1 MKGKVYLVGG
11 GPGDAGLLTLKGA
24 ECLRAADCVVYDAL
38 ANADMLALA
47 PAKVEKIYV
56 GKRGAV
62 HALEQNEISN
72 LLVRLA
78 RRGGTIVRLKGGD
91 PFIFGRGGEEAR
103 ELAAAKIPFEIVP
116 GISSAVA
123 APAYAGI
130 PVTDRSFAP
139 MVTFVTG
146 HKRDYSDGEK
156 ITAMGKKDRE
166 LDLPWQSLASGGG
179 TLVFLMGVSSLDLIS
194 LKLMAA
200 GLSGS
205 TPAAIVSNGT
215 TPRQVSLSGRLSN
228 IAELARKAGIKAP
241 AVTVV
246 GGVAGLR
253 EKLAWFEK
261 RPLFG
266 KKIVVTRS
274 REQAGVLAR
283 ELSALGAEVII
294 FPSIKVEPVG
304 SFSALDREI
313 KGLGGYNWVVFT
325 SVNGVEVFF
334 NRLKKLGLD
343 ARRFGD
349 AKAAAI
355 GPATARALR
364 LEGIEADAVPEKYI
378 SEEILKALGKVK
390 GLKIL
395 LPRAAAAR
403 DALYAG
409 LKKAGALV
417 TDIPTY
423 NTLPDRGNLAEL
435 RRLLEEGAVSLITFT
450 SSSTVTGF
458 LESFKDADKKLLKGV
473 AMGSIG
479 PVTSGALKTLGFKPD
494 FEARRYTIPGLVKA
508 ALGYFKK
515 GAGG

>member
-38 ANADMLALA
+38 ANSGFLDLA
-47 PAKVEKIYV
+47 PEKAKKIYV

-62 HALEQNEISN
+62 HALEQEEINS

-78 RRGGTIVRLKGGD
+78 RRGGTVVRLKGGD

-103 ELAAAKIPFEIVP
+103 ELAASKIPFEIVP
-116 GISSAVA
+116 GVSSAVA

-146 HKRDYSDGEK
+146 HMKKDGE
-156 ITAMGKKDRE
+156 
-166 LDLPWQSLASGGG
+166 LNLPWTSLASGGG
-179 TLVFLMGVSSLDLIS
+179 TLVFLMSVSSLHIITSKLI
-194 LKLMAA
+194 AA
-200 GLSGS
+200 GLSGA

-215 TPRQVSLSGRLSN
+215 TPRQVSLSGRLSD
-228 IAELARKAGIKAP
+228 IAELTRKAGIKAP
-241 AVTVV
+241 AVVVV

-253 EKLAWFEK
+253 EELAWFEK

-274 REQAGVLAR
+274 REQASALAQK
-283 ELSALGAEVII
+283 LSALGAEVII
-294 FPSIKVEPVG
+294 FPSIKVKPLK
-304 SFSALDREI
+304 SFTALDREI
-313 KGLGGYNWVVFT
+313 NCLGGYNWVIFT

-343 ARRFGD
+343 TRRFGG
-349 AKAAAI
+349 AKVAAI
-355 GPATARALR
+355 GPATAESLRAK
-364 LEGIEADAVPEKYI
+364 GIEADIVPEKYI

-390 GLKIL
+390 GQKIL

-403 DALYAG
+403 DALHTG
-409 LKKAGALV
+409 LKRAGALV
-417 TDIPTY
+417 TEIPTY

-435 RRLLEEGAVSLITFT
+435 RCLLREGAVSLITFT
-450 SSSTVTGF
+450 SSSTVAGF
-458 LESFKDADKKLLKGV
+458 LESFKGAGKKLLKGV
-473 AMGSIG
+473 TIGSIG
-479 PVTSGALKTLGFKPD
+479 PITSGALKTRGFKPD
-494 FEARRYTIPGLVKA
+494 FEAALYTIPGLVEA

-515 GAGG
+515 VVRIKL

>member
-1 MKGKVYLVGG
+1 MKGKVYLVGA
-11 GPGDAGLLTLKGA
+11 GPGDAGLLTIKGA
-24 ECLRAADCVVYDAL
+24 ECLRVADYVVYDAL
-38 ANADMLALA
+38 ANADLLALA
-47 PAKVEKIYV
+47 PGVAKKIYV

-62 HALEQNEISN
+62 HALEQEEIN
-72 LLVRLA
+72 GLLVRLG
-78 RRGGTIVRLKGGD
+78 RKGGTVVRLKGGD

-116 GISSAVA
+116 GVSSAVA

-146 HKRDYSDGEK
+146 HMKKDGE
-156 ITAMGKKDRE
+156 
-166 LDLPWQSLASGGG
+166 LNLPWASLASGGG
-179 TLVFLMGVSSLDLIS
+179 TIVFLMGVSSLPVIS
-194 LKLMAA
+194 AKLMAA

-215 TPRQVSLSGRLSN
+215 TPRQRSLSGKLSN
-228 IAELARKAGIKAP
+228 IAELAGKANIKAP

-274 REQAGVLAR
+274 REQASALAR
-283 ELSALGAEVII
+283 QLSDLGAEVVI
-294 FPSIKVEPVG
+294 FPSIKIEQLK
-304 SFSALDREI
+304 SFPALDKEI
-313 KGLGGYNWVVFT
+313 KGLGGYNWVIFT
-325 SVNGVEVFF
+325 STNGVEVFF

-343 ARRFGD
+343 ARRFGS
-349 AKAAAI
+349 AKVVAI
-355 GPATARALR
+355 GPATAEALR
-364 LEGIEADAVPEKYI
+364 ARGVEADLVPGKYV

-403 DALYAG
+403 DMLNAG

-417 TDIPTY
+417 TEIPTY
-423 NTLPDRGNLAEL
+423 NTLPDRGNLPEL
-435 RRLLEEGAVSLITFT
+435 CRHLEEGTVSLITFT

-458 LESFKDADKKLLKGV
+458 LESFKGADKKLLKGV
-473 AMGSIG
+473 AIGSIG
-479 PVTSGALKTLGFKPD
+479 PVTSGTLKAAGFKPD
-494 FEARRYTIPGLVKA
+494 FEAKEYTIPGLVEG
-508 ALGYFKK
+508 ALKYFKK
-515 GAGG
+515 R